1 MDSASE
7 GLKKT
12 YIHTK
17 LFPDMPTK
25 QGKSFAFL
33 WEAWWWCDL
42 RRLQE
47 TETKELK
54 WTWKTKNQTKPR
66 LHSQPSLQVL
76 KMSSKE
82 SINLLMPAFLS
93 KLSTL
98 LFQIVTNG
106 IHSLKYLKNSSQYN
120 WVFSNSHSKDC
131 LSVGT
136 SAAMANVTLSGE
148 KKNLK
153 IHVYEQKALC
163 GLKRPRQPCGRWS
176 CNPLQ
181 GMEPALR
188 PIRGNSC
195 LLKSWAIG
203 LSWNDS
209 IKAQRNTTLPCSCG
223 QERNV

>member
-1 MDSASE
+1 
-7 GLKKT
+7 
-12 YIHTK
+12 
-17 LFPDMPTK
+17 MPTK

-54 WTWKTKNQTKPR
+54 WTWKTKNQTKLR

-76 KMSSKE
+76 KLSSKE

-93 KLSTL
+93 KSSTL

-120 WVFSNSHSKDC
+120 WAFSNSHSKDC

-136 SAAMANVTLSGE
+136 SAAMANLTLSGE
-148 KKNLK
+148 KKIWK
-153 IHVYEQKALC
+153 YMSMSRKPCAGWRGHGSPVGDGPVTLC
-163 GLKRPRQPCGRWS
+163 R
-176 CNPLQ
+176 
-181 GMEPALR
+181 A
-188 PIRGNSC
+188 
-195 LLKSWAIG
+195 
-203 LSWNDS
+203 
-209 IKAQRNTTLPCSCG
+209 RNQLWGQYVGILVCSSHG
-223 QERNV
+223 QSAFHEMTA